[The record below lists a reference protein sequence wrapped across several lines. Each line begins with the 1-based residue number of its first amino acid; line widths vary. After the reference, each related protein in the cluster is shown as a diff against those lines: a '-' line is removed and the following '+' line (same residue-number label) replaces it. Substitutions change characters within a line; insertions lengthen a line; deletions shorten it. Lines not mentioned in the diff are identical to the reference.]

1 MKYNQKKRNESIEM
15 LLFIMVLA
23 VFAAILGIMGLIEKE
38 QPVNEIRELSSGWYY
53 FDNGK
58 RTEITFPKALQ
69 AEDGEPL
76 ILYNDSI
83 NSADAGKV
91 VTTKGAEYDLK
102 IGLNEEIIYEYQD
115 TAFVRNTQMK
125 SKLNCDGAIPA
136 GIQKGTLTLTYAT
149 PQQGKYKISPVF
161 IGNGSAV
168 TAWHVWDS
176 ALIIGIAACFI
187 VLSIISLLTAVY
199 LRYRQMKDDRFRD
212 IALFLAICGIWLITD
227 SSVVQTYSS
236 HPDMVCT
243 ISFYMF
249 MMLAIPMLHFA
260 QKIGKLK
267 DQRILDAGII
277 MFYMNAFIQ
286 GLLNYF
292 DVFEFVDMLFVT
304 HILLWMW
311 VMISTFLLWREYKRN
326 PRQEI
331 RIVMI
336 AYSVVSAS
344 GVLALLLYWLFKIS
358 YYGAIFELGI
368 LLFLILIIAD
378 MVISLA
384 GKVRYRTE
392 MQAYER
398 LIREDWMTGMQNRE
412 PFENMVAELPKTVNQ
427 YKNVLLIL
435 MDINHLRRI
444 NNDCG
449 RVAGDEVVVAA
460 ARCIENAFGQ
470 IGKCYRIGGD
480 EFAAV
485 IYDPEEDRKAL
496 SEKLDREIL
505 NYNRNSRYRL
515 SIARGFSSIRNE
527 KGNLKTTG
535 EWKYEA
541 DTDMYQNK
549 AEEGKTH
556 EL

>member
-1 MKYNQKKRNESIEM
+1 MKYNRKKRNESIEM
-15 LLFIMVLA
+15 LLFVMVLT
-23 VFAAILGIMGLIEKE
+23 VFAAVLGVMALGEKV
-38 QPVNEIRELSSGWYY
+38 QPVNEIHQMSSGWYY

-58 RTEITFPKALQ
+58 RTEITLPTVMKAS
-69 AEDGEPL
+69 DGEQL
-76 ILYNDSI
+76 VLYNDGI
-83 NSADAGKV
+83 NNFAAGMV
-91 VTTKGAEYDLK
+91 VTTKGAEYGLK
-102 IGLNEEIIYEYQD
+102 ISLNGEVLYEYRD
-115 TAFVRNTQMK
+115 SDFVRNVQMK
-125 SKLNCDGAIPA
+125 SKLNCDGEIPTNV
-136 GIQKGTLTLTYAT
+136 QKGTLTLTFST
-149 PQQGKYKISPVF
+149 PQQGKYKVSEVF
-161 IGNGSAV
+161 IGSGSAV
-168 TAWHVWDS
+168 TACHVWDS
-176 ALIIGIAACFI
+176 ALTIGIAACFI
-187 VLSIISLLTAVY
+187 VLSIIALFTAVY
-199 LRYRQMKDDRFRD
+199 LKYRQMPDGRFRD
-212 IALFLAICGIWLITD
+212 VALFLVICGIWLITD
-227 SSVVQTYSS
+227 SSVVQTYSR

-267 DQRILDAGII
+267 NQWILNVGIT
-277 MFYMNAFIQ
+277 MFYANAFIQ

-292 DVFEFVDMLFVT
+292 DIFEFVDMLFVT
-304 HILLWMW
+304 HILLWIW
-311 VMISTFLLWREYKRN
+311 VLLSAFLLWKEYKRN
-326 PRQEI
+326 PGRDIQ
-331 RIVMI
+331 IVMI
-336 AYSVVSAS
+336 AYSIVSAS
-344 GVLALLLYWLFKIS
+344 GILALLLYWLFKIS
-358 YYGAIFELGI
+358 YYGAIFEIGI

-378 MVISLA
+378 MVISLV

-412 PFENMVAELPKTVNQ
+412 PFENMIAELPKTVNQ
-427 YKNVLLIL
+427 YKDVLLIL

-460 ARCIENAFGQ
+460 ARCIENVFGPY
-470 IGKCYRIGGD
+470 GKCYRTGGD

-485 IYDPEEDRKAL
+485 VYDPDVDRKVL
-496 SEKLDREIL
+496 SERLDKEIRS
-505 NYNRNSRYRL
+505 YNRNSRYRL
-515 SIARGFSSIRNE
+515 SIARGFSSIRDE

-549 AEEGKTH
+549 AEEGRTH

>member
-15 LLFIMVLA
+15 LLFVMVLA
-23 VFAAILGIMGLIEKE
+23 VFAAVLGVMALGEKL
-38 QPVNEIRELSSGWYY
+38 QPVNEIREMATGWYY
-53 FDNGK
+53 FENGK
-58 RTEITFPKALQ
+58 RTEITLPEVLKAN
-69 AEDGEPL
+69 EGETL
-76 ILYNDSI
+76 VLYNDSI
-83 NSADAGKV
+83 NRSDEGKV
-91 VTTKGAEYDLK
+91 ITTRGAEYDLK
-102 IGLNEEIIYEYQD
+102 ISLDGNVLYEYQD
-115 TAFVRNTQMK
+115 SAFKRNTQMK
-125 SKLNCDGAIPA
+125 SKLECDGQIPSEV
-136 GIQKGTLTLTYAT
+136 KNGTLTLTYFT
-149 PQQGKYKISPVF
+149 PRQGKYKVSEVF
-161 IGNGSAV
+161 IGSESAVTVCHIWGSAV
-168 TAWHVWDS
+168 
-176 ALIIGIAACFI
+176 IIGIASCFI
-187 VLSIISLLTAVY
+187 VLSVISLLTFVY
-199 LRYRQMKDDRFRD
+199 LRHRQMPDGRFRD
-212 IALFLAICGIWLITD
+212 VALFLIICGVWLITD

-236 HPDMVCT
+236 HPDLVCT
-243 ISFYMF
+243 VSFYMF
-249 MMLAIPMLHFA
+249 MMMAVPMLHFA

-267 DQRILDAGII
+267 NQRILNLGII
-277 MFYMNAFIQ
+277 MFYLNAFIQ

-292 DVFEFVDMLFVT
+292 NIFDFVDMLFVT
-304 HILLWMW
+304 HILLWIW
-311 VMISTFLLWREYKRN
+311 TLLSAYFLWREYKRN
-326 PRQEI
+326 PEQEI

-336 AYSVVSAS
+336 AYTVVSFS
-344 GVLALLLYWLFKIS
+344 GILALLLYWMFRIS
-358 YYGAIFELGI
+358 YYGAIFEFGI
-368 LLFLILIIAD
+368 VLFLILIIAD
-378 MVISLA
+378 TVISLA

-398 LIREDWMTGMQNRE
+398 LVREDWMTGMQSRD
-412 PFENMVAELPKTVNQ
+412 PFENMIAELPKTVTR

-480 EFAAV
+480 EFAVV
-485 IYDPEEDRKAL
+485 IYDPDTDRKAL
-496 SEKLDREIL
+496 SDRLDKEIR

-515 SIARGFSSIRNE
+515 SIARGFSSIRDE

-549 AEEGKTH
+549 AEEGRTH

>member
-1 MKYNQKKRNESIEM
+1 MKHNQRKRNESIEI

-23 VFAAILGIMGLIEKE
+23 VFAAVLGIMALGEKW
-38 QPVNEIRELSSGWYY
+38 QPVNEIRQLSSGWYY
-53 FDNGK
+53 FDDGR
-58 RTEITFPKALQ
+58 RTEITLPKEIK
-69 AEDGEPL
+69 AENEKPL
-76 ILYNDSI
+76 ILYNDNI
-83 NSADAGKV
+83 NSFNAGMV

-102 IGLNEEIIYEYQD
+102 ISLNGEVLYEYQD
-115 TAFVRNTQMK
+115 SAFVRNAQMK
-125 SKLNCDGAIPA
+125 SKLDCDGEIPTD
-136 GIQKGTLTLTYAT
+136 IRKGTLTLTYST
-149 PQQGKYKISPVF
+149 PQQGKYKISEVF
-161 IGNGSAV
+161 IGSGSAV
-168 TAWHVWDS
+168 TACHVWDS

-187 VLSIISLLTAVY
+187 VLSVISLLTAVY
-199 LRYRQMKDDRFRD
+199 LRCRQMTDNRFRD
-212 IALFLAICGIWLITD
+212 VALFLLICGIWLITD

-267 DQRILDAGII
+267 NERILDLGIV
-277 MFYMNAFIQ
+277 MFYVNAFIQ

-292 DVFEFVDMLFVT
+292 DIFEFVDMLFVT
-304 HILLWMW
+304 HLLLWMW
-311 VMISTFLLWREYKRN
+311 VLLSTFLLWKEYKKN
-326 PRQEI
+326 PQRDV

-336 AYSVVSAS
+336 AYSIVSAS
-344 GVLALLLYWLFKIS
+344 GILALLLYWLFKIS

-368 LLFLILIIAD
+368 LLILILIIAD

-398 LIREDWMTGMQNRE
+398 LVREDWMTGMQNRE
-412 PFENMVAELPKTVNQ
+412 PFENMIAELPKTVNQ
-427 YKNVLLIL
+427 YKDVLLIF

-460 ARCIENAFGQ
+460 ARCIENAFGSL
-470 IGKCYRIGGD
+470 GKCYRTGGD

-485 IYDPEEDRKAL
+485 VYDPDMDKAAL
-496 SEKLDREIL
+496 SERLDKEIR

-515 SIARGFSSIRNE
+515 SIARGFSSIRDE
-527 KGNLKTTG
+527 KGNIKTTG

-541 DTDMYQNK
+541 DTNMYQNK
-549 AEEGKTH
+549 AEEGKAH

>member
-1 MKYNQKKRNESIEM
+1 MKYNQKKKHESTEIF
-15 LLFIMVLA
+15 LFIMVLV
-23 VFAAILGIMGLIEKE
+23 VFAAVLGIMALGEKQ
-38 QPVNEIRELSSGWYY
+38 QPVDEIRQLSSGWYY

-58 RTEITFPKALQ
+58 KTEVTLPKEFDAT
-69 AEDGEPL
+69 DSEPL
-76 ILYNDSI
+76 VLYNDSI
-83 NSADAGKV
+83 NSSDAGMIV
-91 VTTKGAEYDLK
+91 STKGAEYDLK
-102 IGLNEEIIYEYQD
+102 ISLNEETIYEYQD
-115 TAFVRNTQMK
+115 TAFARNVQMK
-125 SKLNCDGAIPA
+125 SKLNCDGEIPA
-136 GIQKGTLTLTYAT
+136 DIQKGTLTLTYSI
-149 PQQGKYKISPVF
+149 PQQGKYKVSEVF
-161 IGNGSAV
+161 IGSGSAV
-168 TAWHVWDS
+168 TAWHMWDS
-176 ALIIGIAACFI
+176 ALVIGVASCFI
-187 VLSIISLLTAVY
+187 VLSIIALLTAIY
-199 LRYRQMKDDRFRD
+199 LRYCRMNDGRFRD
-212 IALFLAICGIWLITD
+212 VALFLSICGVWLITD
-227 SSVVQTYSS
+227 SSVIQTYSS

-249 MMLAIPMLHFA
+249 MMMAIPMLHFA
-260 QKIGKLK
+260 QKIGNLK
-267 DQRILDAGII
+267 HQRVLDVGIV
-277 MFYMNAFIQ
+277 MFYLNAFVQ
-286 GLLNYF
+286 GILNYF

-304 HILLWMW
+304 HILLWVW
-311 VMISTFLLWREYKRN
+311 SLLSAFLLWKEYKRE
-326 PRQEI
+326 PERDV
-331 RIVMI
+331 RMAMM
-336 AYSVVSAS
+336 AYSIVTAS
-344 GVLALLLYWLFKIS
+344 GVLALLLYWMFEIS

-378 MVISLA
+378 MMIGLV

-412 PFENMVAELPKTVNQ
+412 PFENMVAELPKTVDQ
-427 YKNVLLIL
+427 YKDVLLIL
-435 MDINHLRRI
+435 MDVNYLRRI

-470 IGKCYRIGGD
+470 FGKCYRTGGD

-485 IYDPEEDRKAL
+485 LYDPDESREEL
-496 SEKLDREIL
+496 SERLDREIR

-515 SIARGFSSIRNE
+515 SIARGFSSIRDE

-549 AEEGKTH
+549 MEEGKTH

>member
-1 MKYNQKKRNESIEM
+1 MKYNQKKTNESIEM

-23 VFAAILGIMGLIEKE
+23 VFAAVMGIMALGEKE
-38 QPVNEIRELSSGWYY
+38 QPVNEIKPLSSGWYY

-58 RTEITFPKALQ
+58 RTEITLPTVLKAT
-69 AEDGEPL
+69 DGEPL
-76 ILYNDSI
+76 VLYNENI
-83 NSADAGKV
+83 NGFDAGKV
-91 VTTKGAEYDLK
+91 ITTKGAEYDLK
-102 IGLNEEIIYEYQD
+102 ISLNEEVLYEYQD
-115 TAFVRNTQMK
+115 SAFVRNTQMK
-125 SKLNCDGAIPA
+125 SKLNCDGEIPA
-136 GIQKGTLTLTYAT
+136 DIRKGTLTLTFSV
-149 PQQGKYKISPVF
+149 PQQGKYKVSEVF
-161 IGNGSAV
+161 IGSGSAV
-168 TAWHVWDS
+168 TAHHVWDS
-176 ALIIGIAACFI
+176 AVIIGIASCFI

-199 LRYRQMKDDRFRD
+199 LRYRQMTDDRFRD
-212 IALFLAICGIWLITD
+212 VALFLLICGTWLITD

-236 HPDMVCT
+236 HPDMICT

-249 MMLAIPMLHFA
+249 MLLAVPMLHFA

-267 DQRILDAGII
+267 KQKILNLGII
-277 MFYMNAFIQ
+277 MFYANAFIQ

-292 DVFEFVDMLFVT
+292 DIFEFVDMLFVT
-304 HILLWMW
+304 HILLWIW
-311 VMISTFLLWREYKRN
+311 TLVSTFLLWKEYKRN
-326 PRQEI
+326 SSRDI

-336 AYSVVSAS
+336 AYSIVSAS
-344 GVLALLLYWLFKIS
+344 GILAILLYWLFKIS

-378 MVISLA
+378 TVISLA

-392 MQAYER
+392 MQAYKR

-412 PFENMVAELPKTVNQ
+412 PFENMIAELPKTVNQ
-427 YKNVLLIL
+427 YKDVLLVL

-460 ARCIENAFGQ
+460 ARCIENAFGEF
-470 IGKCYRIGGD
+470 GKCYRTGGD

-485 IYDPEEDRKAL
+485 LYDPHLARKAL
-496 SEKLDREIL
+496 SEKLDKEIR

-515 SIARGFSSIRNE
+515 SIARGFSSIRDE

-541 DTDMYQNK
+541 DTNMYQNK